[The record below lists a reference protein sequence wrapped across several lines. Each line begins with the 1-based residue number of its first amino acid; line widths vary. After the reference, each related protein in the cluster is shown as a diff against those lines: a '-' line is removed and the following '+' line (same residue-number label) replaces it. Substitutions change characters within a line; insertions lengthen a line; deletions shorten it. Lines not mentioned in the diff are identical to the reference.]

1 MNKIK
6 MEEKKKNRVSA
17 YRLLAIFFL
26 LFMPMLACQAI
37 TQNSSMRVSL
47 EMKSVSL
54 KDFFEAVK
62 SQTGLDFI
70 YNSDQ
75 ARTTRVTVSS
85 KNEPVQEVFDRVING
100 NGYTYRITGNIVTVV
115 QQAKKSTRLMI
126 GIVKDNEGQPLPGV
140 NVFIKDTPYHA
151 LSDNDGNYA
160 IRIPTT
166 ACTVT
171 FSFVG
176 MKTETIKVSQG
187 GDTKI
192 NVKMTADNQ
201 IGEVVVTGIFKK
213 AKESYT
219 GAVSTVSSKDL
230 QMYKGSNMLQTL
242 KNADVSINMTVN
254 NSLGSNPNNLPQLN
268 IRGTSSLPLNVKDV
282 NNNVTNTTNTPLIIM
297 DGFEISLTK
306 LMDYNDEEIES
317 INILKDAAATAIYGS
332 RGSNGVIVVITKTPE
347 EGRLKVNAE
356 IGANFQ
362 VPDISSYHLLNAS
375 QKLELERSIGLY
387 TADDY
392 PSHTVEYQAMYN
404 KRLKAVLAG
413 TNTDWLSKPLH
424 NGMGGMYKLRLEG
437 GSHEFRWGASASYND
452 IEGAMKGSSRKNFN
466 GSITLMYSLK
476 NLIFKNYTSIGVN
489 NSHESKYGSFSD
501 YVNQEPYNQPYDS
514 DGNIIRYFDG
524 FYPTSTKVQNP
535 LYDATLNSFDKT
547 GYTELLNSFSIEW
560 KILNELTM
568 RGQFSIS
575 SKHNT
580 SDYFLPAEHSFFNS
594 DTYTKTDDGFF
605 RKGMYTYGT
614 GDTYNY
620 NGSLTLAYNK
630 VFNKKHSVYAGVNY
644 ELAETNGKSY
654 SFTAEGFSSSD
665 ISFLGNALQ
674 YYKDGKPT
682 GTKTLTRRLS
692 LTGNVNYTYDNRYYV
707 DLSYR
712 VDGSSAF
719 GSDKKYAPFWS
730 AGIGWN
736 LHREKFLENNK
747 IISLL
752 RLKASYGET
761 GSMNVSAT
769 GAKTTYEYSTD
780 NKYMVW
786 NGATLLGLGNTDLTW
801 QKTKET
807 NFGLEFGLFNGRIR
821 GTFDW
826 YKKKTSNL
834 LSYMDLPL
842 SMGFSSYLANVG
854 EVENKGFETSL
865 NVYLIRD
872 THKNLFWTIG
882 GQLTYNR
889 NRITKLS
896 DAIKAQNE
904 AYLKEDVEVSNLFYE
919 GRPQNAIYAVQS
931 LGIDPSTGNEMF
943 MGRDGKVTDTWK
955 ASDKVYQGQS
965 DPAFRGIANTML
977 QWKGFTLNL
986 AFSYYWGGKRYNS
999 TLLNRVEVTTTQ
1011 ISQKNV
1017 DERVLTQRWSKPGDI
1032 VFFKRISDMVTR
1044 ASSRFVMDDNVL
1056 ELQSISLEYKWM
1068 NPWLQK
1074 WAHVQTLTF
1083 GMNMADL
1090 WHTGSIKMERGISY
1104 PYARNIQGYV
1114 KFLF

>member
-1 MNKIK
+1 
-6 MEEKKKNRVSA
+6 MEKKKKNRVSKT
-17 YRLLAIFFL
+17 RLLVVFFL
-26 LFMPMLACQAI
+26 LFLPMLACPAV
-37 TQNSSMRVSL
+37 TQSNSMRVSL

-62 SQTGLDFI
+62 RQTGLNFI
-70 YNSDQ
+70 YNADQ
-75 ARTTRVTVSS
+75 ARTTRITVSS
-85 KNEPVQEVFDRVING
+85 KNEPVDEVFNRVING
-100 NGYTYRITGNIVTVV
+100 NGYSYRIAGNIVTVV
-115 QQAKKSTRLMI
+115 EQQARKSTRLLI
-126 GIVKDNEGQPLPGV
+126 GNVKDDEGQPLPGV
-140 NVFIKDTPYHA
+140 NVFIKGTQYHA
-151 LSDNDGNYA
+151 LTDNDGNYA
-160 IRIPTT
+160 IRIPST

-171 FSFVG
+171 FSYVG
-176 MKTETIKVSQG
+176 MNTMNQRIPQG
-187 GDTKI
+187 GDMKMNI
-192 NVKMTADNQ
+192 KMTSSNQ

-219 GAVSTVSSKDL
+219 GAASTVTSKDL

-242 KNADVSINMTVN
+242 KNADVSINMAVN

-347 EGRLKVNAE
+347 AGRLKVNAE

-362 VPDISSYHLLNAS
+362 VPDISSYHLLNAA

-392 PSHTVEYQAMYN
+392 PSSTIEYQAMYN

-413 TNTDWLSKPLH
+413 TDTDWLSKPLH
-424 NGMGGMYKLRLEG
+424 NGVGGIYKLRLEG
-437 GSHEFRWGASASYND
+437 GSHEFRWSASAGFND

-466 GSITLMYSLK
+466 GSITLMYNLK
-476 NLIFKNYTSIGVN
+476 NLIFKNYTSVGVN
-489 NSHESKYGSFSD
+489 RSKESKYGSFSD

-514 DGNIIRYFDG
+514 DGNIVRYFDG
-524 FYPTSTKVQNP
+524 FYPNSNRVQNP

-547 GYTELLNSFSIEW
+547 GYTELLNSFSVEW
-560 KILNELTM
+560 RILNELTM

-575 SKHNT
+575 SNHNT

-594 DTYTKTDDGFF
+594 STYTSTDDGFF

-614 GDTYNY
+614 GDTSNY
-620 NGSLTLAYNK
+620 DGSLTLSYNK
-630 VFNKKHSVYAGVNY
+630 IFNKKHSVYAGVNY

-654 SFTAEGFSSSD
+654 SFVAEGFSSED

-682 GTKTLTRRLS
+682 GTKTLTRRMS

-736 LHREKFLENNK
+736 MHREKFLENNK
-747 IISLL
+747 VISLL

-786 NGATLLGLGNTDLTW
+786 NGANLLGLGNTNLTW

-807 NFGLEFGLFNGRIR
+807 NLGLEFGLFNGRVK

-865 NVYLIRD
+865 NVYIIRN
-872 THKNLFWTIG
+872 TKKNLFWTIG
-882 GQLTYNR
+882 GQLTYNK

-896 DAIKAQNE
+896 DAIKAQND

-919 GRPQNAIYAVQS
+919 GRPQNGIYAVQS
-931 LGIDPSTGNEMF
+931 LGIDPSTGNEIYL
-943 MGRDGKVTDTWK
+943 GRDGNVTNTWK
-955 ASDKVYQGQS
+955 ASDKVYLGQS
-965 DPAFRGIANTML
+965 DPAYRGIANSML

-999 TLLNRVEVTTTQ
+999 TLLNRVEVTSTQ

-1017 DERVLTQRWSKPGDI
+1017 DERVLTARWSKPGDI
-1032 VFFKRISDMVTR
+1032 VFFKRISEQTTR

-1056 ELQSISLEYKWM
+1056 ELQSVSLEYKWM

-1074 WAHVQTLTF
+1074 WAHIQTLTF
-1083 GMNMADL
+1083 GLNMSDL
-1090 WHTGSIKMERGISY
+1090 WHTGSIKMERGTSY
-1104 PYARNIQGYV
+1104 PYARSIQGSL

>member
-1 MNKIK
+1 
-6 MEEKKKNRVSA
+6 MEEKKKNRVSTH
-17 YRLLAIFFL
+17 RLLAIFFL
-26 LFMPMLACQAI
+26 LFLPMLACQAI
-37 TQNSSMRVSL
+37 TQNSTMRVSL

-85 KNEPVQEVFDRVING
+85 KNELVEKVLDRVIND
-100 NGYTYRITGNIVTVV
+100 NGYTYRIAGNIVTVV
-115 QQAKKSTRLMI
+115 QQVKKNTRLMI
-126 GIVKDNEGQPLPGV
+126 GIVKDNEGDPLPGV
-140 NVFIKDTPYHA
+140 NVYIKGTQYHA
-151 LSDNDGNYA
+151 ITDVDGNYV
-160 IRIPTT
+160 IHIPST
-166 ACTVT
+166 ACIVT

-176 MKTETIKVSQG
+176 MKTETVKVPQG
-187 GDTKI
+187 DDMKVNI
-192 NVKMTADNQ
+192 KMTSDNQ

-219 GAVSTVSSKDL
+219 GAASTVSSKDL
-230 QMYKGSNMLQTL
+230 QLYKGSNLLQTL

-254 NSLGSNPNNLPQLN
+254 NTLGSNPNNLPQIN

-332 RGSNGVIVVITKTPE
+332 RGSNGVIVVITKTPDA
-347 EGRLKVNAE
+347 GRLKVNAE

-362 VPDISSYHLLNAS
+362 VPDISSYHLLNAA
-375 QKLELERSIGLY
+375 QKLELERNVGLY
-387 TADDY
+387 QDEDY
-392 PSHTVEYQAMYN
+392 PSITIERQAMYN
-404 KRLKAVLAG
+404 KRLKTVLSG
-413 TNTDWLSKPLH
+413 TDTDWLSKPLH
-424 NGMGGMYKLRLEG
+424 NGMGGIYKLRLEG
-437 GSHEFRWGASASYND
+437 GSHEFRWGATASYND

-466 GSITLMYSLK
+466 GSITLMYNLK
-476 NLIFKNYTSIGVN
+476 NLIFKNYTSVGIN
-489 NSHESKYGSFSD
+489 RSKESKYGTFSD
-501 YVNQEPYNQPYDS
+501 YVSQEPYNQPYDS
-514 DGNIIRYFDG
+514 DGNIVRYFDG
-524 FYPTSTKVQNP
+524 FYANNNRVQNP
-535 LYDATLNSFDKT
+535 LYDATLNSFNKT

-560 KILNELTM
+560 RILNELTM
-568 RGQFSIS
+568 RGQFSVS
-575 SKHNT
+575 GNHNT
-580 SDYFLPAEHSFFNS
+580 SDYFLPSEHSYFNN
-594 DTYTKTDDGFF
+594 DTYNSTDDGFF
-605 RKGMYTYGT
+605 RKGLYTYGT

-620 NGSLTLAYNK
+620 DGSVTLSYNK
-630 VFNKKHSVYAGVNY
+630 IFNNKHSIYAGVNY

-682 GTKTLTRRLS
+682 GTKTLTRRMS
-692 LTGNVNYTYDNRYYV
+692 MTSNVNYTYDNRYYV

-730 AGIGWN
+730 VGIGWN
-736 LHREKFLENNK
+736 MHREKFLENNN

-761 GSMNVSAT
+761 GSMNFSAT
-769 GAKTTYEYSTD
+769 GAKTTYEYATD
-780 NKYMVW
+780 NKYMIW
-786 NGATLLGLGNTDLTW
+786 NGAYLLGLGNSKLTW

-807 NFGLEFGLFNGRIR
+807 NLGLEFGLLKSRIK

-834 LSYMDLPL
+834 LSYMDMPL
-842 SMGFSSYLANVG
+842 SMGFSNYLANVG

-865 NVYLIRD
+865 NVYIIRD
-872 THKNLFWTIG
+872 IQKNFFWTIG

-904 AYLKEDVEVSNLFYE
+904 AYLKENVEVSNLFYE
-919 GRPQNAIYAVQS
+919 GRPQNSIYAVQS

-943 MGRDGKVTDTWK
+943 LGRDGKVTDTWK
-955 ASDKVYQGQS
+955 ASDKVYQGSS
-965 DPAFRGIANTML
+965 DPSYRGIANTML
-977 QWKGFTLNL
+977 QWKGFTLNMS
-986 AFSYYWGGKRYNS
+986 FGYYWGGKRYNS
-999 TLLNRVEVTTTQ
+999 TLLNRVEVS
-1011 ISQKNV
+1011 IDEIRAKNV
-1017 DERVLTQRWSKPGDI
+1017 DERVLTQRWTKPGDI
-1032 VFFKRISDMVTR
+1032 VFFKRISETATR

-1056 ELQSISLEYKWM
+1056 ELQSVSLEYKWQ
-1068 NPWLQK
+1068 NEWLKK
-1074 WAHVQTLTF
+1074 WTRIQTLTF
-1083 GMNMADL
+1083 GLNMSDL

-1104 PYARNIQGYV
+1104 PYARTIQGHV

>member
-1 MNKIK
+1 
-6 MEEKKKNRVSA
+6 MEKKKKNRVSIT
-17 YRLLAIFFL
+17 RLLVVFFL
-26 LFMPMLACQAI
+26 LFLPTLACPAI
-37 TQNSSMRVSL
+37 TQSNSMRVSL

-62 SQTGLDFI
+62 RQTSLNFI
-70 YNSDQ
+70 YNADQ
-75 ARTTRVTVSS
+75 ARSTRISVSS
-85 KNEPVQEVFDRVING
+85 KNEPVEEVFDRVING
-100 NGYTYRITGNIVTVV
+100 NGYSYRIAGNIVTVV
-115 QQAKKSTRLMI
+115 REQNRRGTRLLI
-126 GIVKDNEGQPLPGV
+126 GIVKDDEGQPLPGV
-140 NVFIKDTPYHA
+140 NVFIKGTKYRA
-151 LSDNDGNYA
+151 LTDNDGNYA
-160 IRIPTT
+160 ITIPTSQ
-166 ACTVT
+166 CTVT
-171 FSFVG
+171 FSYVG
-176 MKTETIKVSQG
+176 MKTVTQKLPQG
-187 GDTKI
+187 GDM
-192 NVKMTADNQ
+192 KMNIKMVSDNQ
-201 IGEVVVTGIFKK
+201 IDEVVVTGIFKK

-219 GAVSTVSSKDL
+219 GAASTVSSKDL

-242 KNADVSINMTVN
+242 KNADVSINMAVN

-306 LMDYNDEEIES
+306 LMDYNDEEIQS

-347 EGRLKVNAE
+347 AGRLKVNAE

-362 VPDISSYHLLNAS
+362 VPDISSYHLLSAA
-375 QKLELERSIGLY
+375 QKLELERSVGLY
-387 TADDY
+387 EAEDY
-392 PSHTVEYQAMYN
+392 PSTTITRQAMYN
-404 KRLKAVLAG
+404 KRLKNILAG

-424 NGMGGMYKLRLEG
+424 NGVGGIYKIRLEG
-437 GSHEFRWGASASYND
+437 GSHEFRWSASAGYND

-476 NLIFKNYTSIGVN
+476 NLIFKNYSSVGVN
-489 NSHESKYGSFSD
+489 RSQESKYGTFST

-514 DGNIIRYFDG
+514 DGNIVRYFDG
-524 FYPTSTKVQNP
+524 FYANSTRIQNP
-535 LYDATLNSFDKT
+535 LYDATLNSFNKT
-547 GYTELLNSFSIEW
+547 GYTELLNSFSVEW
-560 KILNELTM
+560 RVLNELTL

-575 SKHNT
+575 NNHNT
-580 SDYFLPAEHSFFNS
+580 SDYFLPADHSYFNT
-594 DTYTKTDDGFF
+594 DTYNNTDDGFF
-605 RKGMYTYGT
+605 RKGLYTYGT
-614 GDTYNY
+614 GDTSTYDGNI
-620 NGSLTLAYNK
+620 TLSYNK
-630 VFNKKHSVYAGVNY
+630 TFNKKHSVYAGVNY
-644 ELAETNGKSY
+644 ELAETNGKNY
-654 SFTAEGFSSSD
+654 SFSAEGFSSED

-769 GAKTTYEYSTD
+769 GAKTTYQYSTD

-786 NGATLLGLGNTDLTW
+786 NGANLLGLGNTNLTW

-807 NFGLEFGLFNGRIR
+807 NLGLEFGLFNSRVK

-842 SMGFSSYLANVG
+842 SMGFSNYLANVG
-854 EVENKGFETSL
+854 EVENRGFETSL

-872 THKNLFWTIG
+872 IKKNLFWTIG

-904 AYLKEDVEVSNLFYE
+904 AYLKEDVDVSNLFYE
-919 GRPQNAIYAVQS
+919 GRPQNGIYAVQS
-931 LGIDPSTGNEMF
+931 LGIDPSTGEELF
-943 MGRDGKVTDTWK
+943 LSRDGKVTDTWK
-955 ASDKVYQGQS
+955 ASDKVYQGSS
-965 DPAFRGIANTML
+965 DPSYRGIANTML
-977 QWKGFTLNL
+977 QWKGLTLNL
-986 AFSYYWGGKRYNS
+986 SFSYYWGGKRYNS
-999 TLLNRVEVTTTQ
+999 TLLNRVEVSRDE
-1011 ISQKNV
+1011 IRARNV
-1017 DERVLTQRWSKPGDI
+1017 DERVLTARWTKPGDI
-1032 VFFKRISDMVTR
+1032 VFFKKISDIATR

-1056 ELQSISLEYKWM
+1056 ELQSVSLEYKWQ
-1068 NPWLQK
+1068 NPWLK
-1074 WAHVQTLTF
+1074 KYARIQTLTF
-1083 GMNMADL
+1083 GLNMSDL
-1090 WHTGSIKMERGISY
+1090 WHTGSIKMERGTSY
-1104 PYARNIQGYV
+1104 PYARSLQGTV